1 MKRYTANFEVVD
13 GSTGNRYLPGEIITI
28 DETDEKWRDTIPL
41 LQEIA
46 EPSRPI
52 VAESRTDVLPLGEEN
67 PSPVADVK
75 DTKPPRG

>member
-41 LQEIA
+41 LQEVA

-52 VAESRTDVLPLGEEN
+52 VVEGR
-67 PSPVADVK
+67 ADVEDTK
-75 DTKPPRG
+75 DTRPPRG